1 MARLIAQR
9 LFNSLVSIALASVA
23 LFLIFEMSPETVA
36 ADALGQYSTREQ
48 RDLWLAANGYFEP
61 MHVRFLDWVRRCVT
75 GEFGQSRL
83 YNRPVS
89 EVLGPRLWASAM
101 LAMLFFSFLIPL
113 SLGLGIAAG
122 MREGSLLD
130 RGISLA
136 SILTTSV
143 PPFASAVLL
152 TAIFV
157 FWLGLLP
164 GTSSMV
170 DGFRWK
176 ELILPAAVLLLYD
189 FGYLARITR
198 ASMAD
203 VMQTAYIRTAVLK
216 GLPNW
221 WIILR
226 HALRNALIP
235 PFTVIMLQINW
246 LIGGVVVVEFFF
258 AYKGFGSLILEA
270 SLTHDLFLLQACTAV
285 SVLLAVG
292 TQTIADI
299 GYGLLNPR
307 IRVAAVK

>member
-9 LFNSLVSIALASVA
+9 LFNSLVSIALVSVA

-61 MHVRFLDWVRRCVT
+61 MHVRFFDWFRRCLT

-89 EVLGPRLWASAM
+89 DVLGPRLAASAI
-101 LAMLFFSFLIPL
+101 LAALFFAMLIPL

-122 MREGSLLD
+122 MREGSMLD

-157 FWLGLLP
+157 FGLGILP

-203 VMQTAYIRTAVLK
+203 VMQTAYIRTAALK
-216 GLPNW
+216 GLPEW

-292 TQTIADI
+292 TQTLADI

>member
-1 MARLIAQR
+1 MARLIVQR
-9 LFNSLVSIALASVA
+9 LFNSGVSIVLVSVV
-23 LFLIFEMSPETVA
+23 LFLIFEISPETVA
-36 ADALGQYSTREQ
+36 TDALGQYSTREQ

-61 MHVRFLDWVRRCVT
+61 LHVRFLDWARRCLT
-75 GEFGQSRL
+75 GEFGNSRL
-83 YNRPVS
+83 YSRPVS
-89 EVLGPRLWASAM
+89 DVLGPRLAASAI
-101 LAMLFFSFLIPL
+101 LALCFFAILIPL

-130 RGISLA
+130 RIISLA

-157 FWLGLLP
+157 FGLGLLP

-176 ELILPAAVLLLYD
+176 ELVLPVAVLLLYD

-203 VMQTAYIRTAVLK
+203 VMQAAYIRTAALK
-216 GLPNW
+216 GLPQA
-221 WIILR
+221 WIVLR

-246 LIGGVVVVEFFF
+246 LIGGIIVVEFTF

-270 SLTHDLFLLQACTAV
+270 AMTHDLFLLQACTAI
-285 SVLLAVG
+285 SVLIAVG
-292 TQTIADI
+292 TQTVADI

-307 IRVAAVK
+307 IRVAR

>member
-9 LFNSLVSIALASVA
+9 LFNSIVSIALVSVV
-23 LFLIFEMSPETVA
+23 LFLIFEISPETVA

-48 RDLWLAANGYFEP
+48 RDLWLAANGYLEP

-75 GEFGQSRL
+75 GEFGKSRL
-83 YNRPVS
+83 YTAPVS
-89 EVLGPRLWASAM
+89 TVLWSRVGASAI
-101 LAMLFFSFLIPL
+101 LAGAFFAVLVPL
-113 SLGLGIAAG
+113 SLTLGVIAG
-122 MREGSLLD
+122 MREGSPLD

-136 SILTTSV
+136 SILTTSI

-157 FWLGLLP
+157 FGLGMLP

-176 ELILPAAVLLLYD
+176 EIVLPVSVLLLYD
-189 FGYLARITR
+189 FGYLTRITR

-235 PFTVIMLQINW
+235 PFTVVMLQVNW

-270 SLTHDLFLLQACTAV
+270 SLSHDLFLLQACTAV

-299 GYGLLNPR
+299 GYGLLHPR
-307 IRVAAVK
+307 IRVAR

>member
-9 LFNSLVSIALASVA
+9 LFNSAVSIALVSIA
-23 LFLIFEMSPETVA
+23 LFLIFELSPETVA

-89 EVLGPRLWASAM
+89 DVLGPRLAASAT
-101 LAMLFFSFLIPL
+101 LAALFFSVLIPL

-122 MREGSLLD
+122 MREGSMLD
-130 RGISLA
+130 RGISFA

-203 VMQTAYIRTAVLK
+203 VMQTAYIRTAALK
-216 GLPNW
+216 GLPDW
-221 WIILR
+221 WIIFR

-307 IRVAAVK
+307 IRVAAAK